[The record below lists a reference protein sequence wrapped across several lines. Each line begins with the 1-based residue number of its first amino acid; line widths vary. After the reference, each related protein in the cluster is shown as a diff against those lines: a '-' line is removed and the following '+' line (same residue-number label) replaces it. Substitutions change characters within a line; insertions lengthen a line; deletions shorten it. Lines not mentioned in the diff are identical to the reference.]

1 MVYFSK
7 HMEAVPPSATLKT
20 AQLVFQLE
28 RQGIKVIRLDAGQP
42 DFDTPEVI
50 KNAAIKAI
58 KEGFTFYTSSRG
70 IIDLREAIAKR
81 FDKEGVEI
89 DPEKNIIVTPGA
101 KFAVLSSLFATIE
114 PGDQVIIPTPNWVS
128 YFSMIQMAGGIQ
140 VPITSPN
147 TKMINEDKILE
158 NLNYKTKMILIDYPC
173 NPTGNILTEEE
184 QKFLHDIVLDEDLF
198 LLSDET
204 YRELYYTE
212 KKPKT
217 MLCCEDLND
226 NLIIIDGFSKTYS
239 MTGWRLGY
247 VIGSK
252 KLIDLVD
259 KFQQN
264 STTHPTSFV
273 QKAGIVALNQAYEEV
288 EKMRNIFKQRR
299 DMMMEILD
307 KIPEIECTTPNG
319 AFYAFPHI
327 KNPKMDSSSFA
338 YNLLK
343 TKKVSVISGNPFGP
357 GGEHHV
363 RLSFATSPEQIKEGL
378 KRLTEFISE
387 NQQNVS

>member
-307 KIPEIECTTPNG
+307 KIPEIECTIPNG

-327 KNPKMDSSSFA
+327 KNPKMDSSAFA

-363 RLSFATSPEQIKEGL
+363 RLSFATSSEQIKEGL